1 MVVTLHETFHCY
13 LIASFSDPELSLPHH
28 SPRHSTPKLG
38 TTPSD
43 PIFIL
48 ENESGSA
55 PADEVYWVQE
65 LGLKSEEKHILSTG
79 EWLSDIHVA
88 AANKLLKEQYPHQNG
103 LQDTLALAELCR
115 FRSSPTDFI
124 QIVNIS
130 RSHWVCVS
138 NVFSSPGVVEVF
150 DSMPAYSTTLSGLK
164 RQVAAILKTS
174 EKSFDLYHVDVQ
186 RQVGGSDCCLF
197 AIAFAASLCVRKDPH
212 TERYAQA
219 EMRQHLAR
227 CFEEKKIT
235 SFPNSDGR
243 RRLGRHRII
252 NRKKVDVFCICRL
265 PWDKY
270 DGKRGPLVQCVLC
283 KEWYHQKC
291 LNIDQDILN
300 QPSAKFTCSICLNLD
315 C

>member
-1 MVVTLHETFHCY
+1 M
-13 LIASFSDPELSLPHH
+13 PHH

-150 DSMPAYSTTLSGLK
+150 DSMPAYSKTLSGLK

-227 CFEEKKIT
+227 CFEE
-235 SFPNSDGR
+235 
-243 RRLGRHRII
+243 
-252 NRKKVDVFCICRL
+252 RK
-265 PWDKY
+265 
-270 DGKRGPLVQCVLC
+270 
-283 KEWYHQKC
+283 
-291 LNIDQDILN
+291 
-300 QPSAKFTCSICLNLD
+300 
-315 C
+315 